1 MKPLKK
7 SLKMLQNRERKSYI
21 TKEGLSSLQEDYAKR
36 NENREKLRQ
45 EKERKQR
52 VDEQIY
58 MLRNNLH
65 YKRHCYIDEEKEIFV
80 KTRKRSTGTSS
91 VETVGVESVEKRN
104 ASTPRFKHEEFAA
117 AYKQAL
123 EKREK

>member
-1 MKPLKK
+1 
-7 SLKMLQNRERKSYI
+7 MLQKVERKSYLS
-21 TKEGLSSLQEDYAKR
+21 KEGLSSLQEDYSRRK
-36 NENREKLRQ
+36 EDREKLRM

-65 YKRHCYIDEEKEIFV
+65 YKRHCYIDEEKEIFM
-80 KTRKRSTGTSS
+80 KRKRSTGTSS
-91 VETVGVESVEKRN
+91 VGSVGVESVEKR
-104 ASTPRFKHEEFAA
+104 ASSTPRFKHIEFAA

-123 EKREK
+123 EKREQ